1 MNVRNEGSLRLCDD
15 ASMKLRLFMLGKTRR
30 HEIRVLLDDY
40 FARIRRH
47 TEIEALELRDSAAA
61 LRKLAADPAALIVLL
76 DAAGKQFSSQEFA
89 AWLGGLRDRG
99 QREIIF
105 LCGEAEGFPEKIR
118 QRARTTLSLG
128 SLTLSHELA
137 RVVLVEQLYRAFA
150 ILSGSPYPK

>member
-1 MNVRNEGSLRLCDD
+1 
-15 ASMKLRLFMLGKTRR
+15 MKLRLFMLGKTRR
-30 HEIRVLLDDY
+30 PEIRALLDDY

-47 TEIEALELRDSAAA
+47 AEVEALELRDSAAA
-61 LRKLAADPAALIVLL
+61 VKKLGADPAAVVVLL
-76 DAAGKQFSSQEFA
+76 DAAGKQFTSEDFA

-105 LCGEAEGFPEKIR
+105 LCGDAAGFPEKIR
-118 QRARTTLSLG
+118 QRASAKLSLG

-137 RVVLVEQLYRAFA
+137 RVVLAEQLYRAFA